1 LWQALVR
8 KEWLVFI
15 AVISA
20 AQYRALVVGAFFV
33 ARPQNC
39 LYIISISFKN
49 STAVLP
55 HQGSAEHS
63 WGFCRE
69 LWKK

>member
-8 KEWLVFI
+8 KEWMVFI

-20 AQYRALVVGAFFV
+20 TQYRALVVGAFFV

-39 LYIISISFKN
+39 LYISLSFKN

-55 HQGSAEHS
+55 NQGSAEHN
-63 WGFCRE
+63 WEFRRK
-69 LWKK
+69 LWEK